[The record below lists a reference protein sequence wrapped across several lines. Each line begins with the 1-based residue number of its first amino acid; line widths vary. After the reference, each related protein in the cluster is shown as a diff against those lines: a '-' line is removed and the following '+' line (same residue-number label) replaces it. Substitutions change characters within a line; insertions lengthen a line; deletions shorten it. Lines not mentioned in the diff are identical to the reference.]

1 MESCKFL
8 AGYEKSINCQ
18 TVRGKFTVYDGKILD
33 LTFKKCSVEDDLKL
47 IESIKNPLL
56 QQEGIKV
63 SGRRENFI
71 SLY

>member
-33 LTFKKCSVEDDLKL
+33 LIFKECSVEDDLKL
-47 IESIKNPLL
+47 TESIKNPLL
-56 QQEGIKV
+56 
-63 SGRRENFI
+63 
-71 SLY
+71 